1 MEEQLWAEH
10 GSAPRSPQAE
20 RRHPHGVPGGLHRT
34 RGFVVWP
41 FIATRESCSK
51 GGMPG
56 FSRRTGISLVR
67 PHAFHDS
74 GVTFE
79 QYPSRTEHPRFLENR
94 RSYSAASYSSRCAV
108 GMVWGWRAGVS
119 PGPRSRTWPG
129 ANVLG
134 PRGPGLRGPHQ
145 PGRPMSWPL
154 FSGEASGSERVLHL
168 HTCPFSGLGTFP
180 GVTGCPQGSGLKAR
194 FLLWAPGDSPHQ
206 PRATLHLLHLAR
218 AIPLQSAVSLWLRAP
233 LSLAQ

>member
-56 FSRRTGISLVR
+56 FSRRTGVLLVR

-108 GMVWGWRAGVS
+108 GMVWGGELGCHQA
-119 PGPRSRTWPG
+119 PG
-129 ANVLG
+129 AGRGLGQTGTGAPRTRASGAPPTWAPHVLAPVLG
-134 PRGPGLRGPHQ
+134 
-145 PGRPMSWPL
+145 
-154 FSGEASGSERVLHL
+154 
-168 HTCPFSGLGTFP
+168 
-180 GVTGCPQGSGLKAR
+180 
-194 FLLWAPGDSPHQ
+194 
-206 PRATLHLLHLAR
+206 
-218 AIPLQSAVSLWLRAP
+218 
-233 LSLAQ
+233 